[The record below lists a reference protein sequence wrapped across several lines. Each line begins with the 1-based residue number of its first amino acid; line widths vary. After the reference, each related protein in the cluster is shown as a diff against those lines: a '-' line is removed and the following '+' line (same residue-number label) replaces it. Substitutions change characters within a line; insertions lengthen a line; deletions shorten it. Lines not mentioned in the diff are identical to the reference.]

1 MDALK
6 KILFILDKNDRIK
19 AIKILFFMLISVFL
33 EALGI
38 SLILPII
45 TIMVESDI
53 KSLHPIISQFVTYL
67 GNPSQI
73 ELIVIL
79 LIFLM
84 TIFVIKNI
92 FLVIYFWVQFSFVV
106 DITKNLGSKL
116 LGRYLLMPY
125 PEHVKRNSSIF
136 IRNVTKEIG
145 QFNSLLVAYL
155 MLSIEIL
162 MIVFIST
169 VIFIVEPLGLL
180 IGSLILFSSSYM
192 FYSFTRD
199 RTVKYG
205 KNRLHH
211 DGKRIYSVQESIGA
225 IRDVIIHGTEK
236 VFLKKFNFH
245 NEETVINERNY
256 EFIRSLPR
264 LFIETVAIITF
275 GFVIILSL
283 NYSPSVNSLLPV
295 LGLFAGAAIKL
306 MPSINRII
314 GSFQAIKYNS
324 ASVTALFDELHLDIR
339 SKDDLIS
346 INKIN
351 FDNKLILKNVK
362 FVYPSQEKEVLDKI
376 NLEIIPGK
384 SIGFVGKSGSG
395 KSTIVDLIVGLISPT
410 EGEISSDGVNIHSNL
425 KSWQE
430 KVGYVSQNT
439 FLLDDTLKRN
449 IAFGVSDDQINEEHL
464 NKCIV
469 ESQLSDYINSLP
481 NGIETTVGER
491 GVRISGGQRQRVA
504 IARALYSNPSLLI
517 FDESTS
523 ALDISTE
530 KEIMNV
536 IFGLKRKKT
545 ILIVS
550 HRMSTIDNCDIVF
563 KLDNGNLQRLDL

>member
-362 FVYPSQEKEVLDKI
+362 FIYPSQEKEVLDKI

>member
-6 KILFILDKNDRIK
+6 KILFILDKNDRVK

-53 KSLHPIISQFVTYL
+53 KSLHPLISQFVTYL
-67 GNPSQI
+67 GNPGQM

-84 TIFVIKNI
+84 IIFIVKNI
-92 FLVIYFWVQFSFVV
+92 FLAIYFWVQFSFVV

-116 LGRYLLMPY
+116 LGRYLSMPY

-155 MLSIEIL
+155 MLCIDIL

-180 IGSLILFSSSYM
+180 IASLILFSSSYM

-205 KNRLHH
+205 KNRLYH

-275 GFVIILSL
+275 GFIIILSL

-410 EGEISSDGVNIHSNL
+410 EGEISSDGVNIQSNL
-425 KSWQE
+425 RSWQE

-464 NKCIV
+464 NQCIV
-469 ESQLSDYINSLP
+469 ESQLSDYVNSLP

-523 ALDISTE
+523 ALDTSTE
-530 KEIMNV
+530 KDIMNV
-536 IFGLKRKKT
+536 IFGLKGKKT